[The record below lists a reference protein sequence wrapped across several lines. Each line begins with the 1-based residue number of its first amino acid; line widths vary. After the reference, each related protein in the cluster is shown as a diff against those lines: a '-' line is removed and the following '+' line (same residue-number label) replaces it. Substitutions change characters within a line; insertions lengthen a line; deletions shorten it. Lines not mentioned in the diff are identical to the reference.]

1 MFSLLFYYSC
11 SIPMIRTVSQG
22 IFFSCSTHPFDGHL
36 SNVDRLNIKSTCP
49 LDVEKSKDIRYSSSH
64 RILSHDTVLLGFAMV
79 SLLKQNF
86 FIFLEG
92 ILII

>member
-11 SIPMIRTVSQG
+11 SIPMIGTVSQG

-36 SNVDRLNIKSTCP
+36 SNVDLLNI
-49 LDVEKSKDIRYSSSH
+49 KSKDIRCNSSH
-64 RILSHDTVLLGFAMV
+64 HILSHDTVLLGFAMV

-86 FIFLEG
+86 FIFLER
-92 ILII
+92 IF